1 VSRSSTASVDYLTA
15 DVAAMPG
22 VDVEAP
28 DDTDQL
34 DEQDVEAV

>member
-1 VSRSSTASVDYLTA
+1 MSAPSSTPAW

-34 DEQDVEAV
+34 DEQDVEAQ